1 MKLRI
6 IVMLVLLAFAC
17 SAKAQTQDDTLTA
30 TADVLRLRLIEV
42 QAKETELRIRLEQ
55 LDEDLK
61 PENIERALA
70 GIGSTRPED
79 LRAQRRRLLLIERGN
94 TAAQLK
100 VTESNRSRLEAA
112 IAAAAEAESY
122 QPVPQPTP
130 AVSNQMILNLPFVD
144 IIYEMLLVALFGV
157 MALAI
162 LGLKM
167 VIRLRSQTRR
177 VER

>member
-6 IVMLVLLAFAC
+6 SVMLVLLAFAC
-17 SAKAQTQDDTLTA
+17 SAKAQTQDDTLSGTA
-30 TADVLRLRLIEV
+30 EVLRLRLIEV

-94 TAAQLK
+94 IAAQLR

-112 IAAAAEAESY
+112 VAAAEAESY
-122 QPVPQPTP
+122 QPAPQPTP

>member
-6 IVMLVLLAFAC
+6 SVMLLLLAFAC
-17 SAKAQTQDDTLTA
+17 SPRVEAQDDTLTV
-30 TADVLRLRLIEV
+30 TTDVLRLRLIEV

-100 VTESNRSRLEAA
+100 IIESNRSRPEAA
-112 IAAAAEAESY
+112 VAAAEAEAY
-122 QPVPQPTP
+122 QQVPQPTP
-130 AVSNQMILNLPFVD
+130 AVSNQMILNLTFVD